1 MIAKFEHCNNQKID
15 DGKSFDNLM
24 PLSSILRNIYNSLG
38 SKNTMIY
45 VW

>member
-1 MIAKFEHCNNQKID
+1 MIAKFDERNNQKID

-24 PLSSILRNIYNSLG
+24 PFASILRNIYNSFG
-38 SKNTMIY
+38 SKNTIID

>member
-1 MIAKFEHCNNQKID
+1 MIAKFDERNNQKID

-24 PLSSILRNIYNSLG
+24 PLASILRNIYNSLG
-38 SKNTMIY
+38 STKTIID